1 MGFRMRRRWSNCMRA
16 PNTGWS
22 RYPLFPGLP
31 ILRPLDP
38 RCAITSPKYNP
49 PRLWTPVGSIG
60 VGGTSTSIY
69 TIPSPGGSNLIGRAP
84 VPIWQP
90 QQRLS
95 AFAQNPILLRPTD
108 RLKFIPISV
117 DEFEAIEESVAQGR
131 YEHNI
136 VAYQRFSVGL
146 YKQWAAAVA
155 PAKQA
160 TSMTNALK

>member
-1 MGFRMRRRWSNCMRA
+1 
-16 PNTGWS
+16 
-22 RYPLFPGLP
+22 
-31 ILRPLDP
+31 
-38 RCAITSPKYNP
+38 
-49 PRLWTPVGSIG
+49 
-60 VGGTSTSIY
+60 
-69 TIPSPGGSNLIGRAP
+69 

-90 QQRLS
+90 LQRLS

-108 RLKFIPISV
+108 RLKFNPISV

-136 VAYQRFSVGL
+136 VPYQRFSVGL

-160 TSMTNALK
+160 ASMTNAVA